1 MVSPM
6 VPLGSDMDDMVV
18 SVVPISEDTW
28 YDHGNYPSMVQ
39 SLLRAWTVRGDHGRC
54 SFRCALV
61 RSFMDDTAETYIC
74 DFSVYNCHFE
84 WSPTNYGF
92 IFASVR

>member
-1 MVSPM
+1 MAHHVM
-6 VPLGSDMDDMVV
+6 IVPWKIQSTETTGTVHDRTYEGTEIVHDRTYR
-18 SVVPISEDTW
+18 SVVPISEDTG

-61 RSFMDDTAETYIC
+61 RSVMDDTAET
-74 DFSVYNCHFE
+74 
-84 WSPTNYGF
+84 
-92 IFASVR
+92 